1 MQPSFKINGS
11 TYIYT
16 ASFTVLELMTYLGF
30 NKKVIVVDYNGF
42 ILEKS
47 LWDKTSVQNKDL
59 LEILSI
65 AGGG

>member
-1 MQPSFKINGS
+1 MNFNFKINGS

-16 ASFTVLELMTYLGF
+16 VPFSVSELVGYLGF
-30 NKKVIVVDYNGF
+30 NQRVIVVDYNGF
-42 ILEKS
+42 ILEKD
-47 LWDKTSVQNKDL
+47 LWSKTIIRNQDS